1 MSKIQEALDRLRT
14 SNTKEE
20 DLATDLNATS
30 TDIDTQIRRVVQR
43 IRADNELSID
53 WQRLRERGFIAEE
66 SASAEISQQYRRI
79 KRPLLRQI
87 FEAYPVGPASMGR
100 IILVASA
107 LGGDGK
113 SFTSL
118 NLAVAMAIEPELQ
131 VVLVDGD
138 APKQGLTGAF
148 GLDDAP
154 GLLDAAADRNIDPE
168 SILYRTDQESL
179 YFLPAGNRRSNSP
192 ELLGSSRCESFLKKM
207 VSDSGPCVIIIDTP
221 PILLA
226 NEARALSSAAD
237 HSLFV
242 VRAGETNTKALD
254 SALESFGVKENLFML
269 LNQSTSMHTEDRRYE
284 YGYGHSAASEDS
296 ATRGG

>member
-14 SNTKEE
+14 SNSTEE
-20 DLATDLNATS
+20 DLATDVNATS
-30 TDIDTQIRRVVQR
+30 EIDTQIRRVIER
-43 IRADNELSID
+43 IRADNELILD
-53 WQRLRERGFIAEE
+53 WQRLRERGFVAEE
-66 SASAEISQQYRRI
+66 SASAEISQQFRRI

-87 FEAYPVGPASMGR
+87 FEAYPVGPTSMGR
-100 IILVASA
+100 VILVASA

-118 NLAVAMAIEPELQ
+118 NLALAMAIEPELQ

-138 APKQGLTGAF
+138 APKQGLTDAF
-148 GLDDAP
+148 ELSDAP
-154 GLLDAAADRNIDPE
+154 GLLDAAADRSIDPA
-168 SILYRTDQESL
+168 SVLYQTDQDGL
-179 YFLPAGNRRSNSP
+179 FFLPAGNRRSNSP
-192 ELLGSSRCESFLKKM
+192 EVLGSSRCETFLKKM
-207 VSDSGPCVIIIDTP
+207 VSDSGPCVVVIDTP
-221 PILLA
+221 PVLLA

-242 VRAGETNTKALD
+242 VRAGETNTKALE

-284 YGYGHSAASEDS
+284 YGYGYSAASEDS